1 MCIAIYKP
9 AGVKMPEL
17 KTFENCWESNS
28 DGAGY
33 AVRKDGQCHIHKG
46 IMDWKE
52 FEKAYDTRLCKLRDY
67 DVLLHFR
74 IHTHGGVN
82 KENTHPFPITTN
94 VKQLGKTYTVCPRCL
109 IHNGVLPI
117 TPRKNSI
124 SDTAEMALR
133 IAESGLTSDKVEAL
147 IGELLGTNKIA
158 LMNGVRVYLMGD
170 WIQDNGVYY
179 SNKTYSYSIYD
190 GSWNKEW
197 WKNYGY
203 NTYDEY
209 KRSWG
214 DDYDNDWY
222 AGYSNSKWN
231 KSTQTNTNAGFSV
244 TTSPNGRSG
253 YTKDEERFI
262 DEYTEDDEE
271 FLAYVMASEPEWE
284 TYTDAQKCEI
294 YNAYYGA
301 YYDLEESGQMF
312 DKMLTES
319 DLDKFYNSNEG
330 ILFKQFVD
338 AHYPNMWKMMTYA
351 AKSKAWDEF
360 KATCKLT
367 INSTAAKK

>member
-9 AGVKMPEL
+9 MGVEMPEL

-46 IMDWKE
+46 IMQWED
-52 FEKAYDTRLCKLRDY
+52 FEKIYDTKLKKMKDY

-94 VKQLGKTYTVCPRCL
+94 VKQLGKTYTVCPRCM

-117 TPRKNSI
+117 TPRKSSI

-147 IGELLGTNKIA
+147 IGEFLGTNKIA
-158 LMNGVRVYLMGD
+158 LMNGIKVILMGD
-170 WIQDNGVYY
+170 WILDKGVYY
-179 SNKTYSYSIYD
+179 SNKTYSYSAYAAYSGTGYD
-190 GSWNKEW
+190 KEW
-197 WKNYGY
+197 WKRYGY

-209 KRSWG
+209 KQAWE
-214 DDYDNDWY
+214 DDYADYYDRCGSTYFNT
-222 AGYSNSKWN
+222 SKKNS
-231 KSTQTNTNAGFSV
+231 GFDIV
-244 TTSPNGRSG
+244 DARSG
-253 YTKDEERFI
+253 YSEAEEPFI

-271 FLAYVMASEPEWE
+271 FLTYVMANEPEWE
-284 TYTDAQKCEI
+284 SYTDAQKAEI

-301 YYDLEESGQMF
+301 YYDLEASGQMF
-312 DKMLTES
+312 SKMMTES

-338 AHYPNMWKMMTYA
+338 AHYPNMWKLMTYA
-351 AKSKAWDEF
+351 AKDKAWNEF
-360 KATCKLT
+360 KASSKLT